1 MKEIGI
7 YIHIPF
13 CKSKCYY
20 CDFNSYSNKECL
32 IEQYVE
38 SVKKEILGA
47 KLEQYKIKT
56 IYIGGGTPSIIDEKY
71 IEEILSCVDLANT
84 EEITIEVNPRNCY
97 F

>member
-1 MKEIGI
+1 MKEIGL

-38 SVKKEILGA
+38 SVKKEIMEME
-47 KLEQYKIKT
+47 LEQYIIKT
-56 IYIGGGTPSIIDEKY
+56 IYIGGGTPSIINEKY
-71 IEEILSCVDLANT
+71 IEDILKCVDISHAR
-84 EEITIEVNPRNCY
+84 EITIEVNPRNGY